1 MEYRRRSF
9 MTDSL
14 TEPLTEEPL
23 TEEPTETRTGTAFS
37 YYESIQEFN
46 QYRYGGL
53 SYSMYHIWKH
63 LLHLICGCGS
73 RRTT

>member
-9 MTDSL
+9 MMED
-14 TEPLTEEPL
+14 PLINEQMEK
-23 TEEPTETRTGTAFS
+23 EHYTGTAFS

-73 RRTT
+73 RRTK

>member
-1 MEYRRRSF
+1 MEYRHLSF
-9 MTDSL
+9 MTN
-14 TEPLTEEPL
+14 PLIEEPL
-23 TEEPTETRTGTAFS
+23 TEDHTSTSFS

-73 RRTT
+73 RRTK

>member
-14 TEPLTEEPL
+14 TDPLI
-23 TEEPTETRTGTAFS
+23 EEPTETHTGTAFS

-73 RRTT
+73 HRTT

>member
-1 MEYRRRSF
+1 MEYRSRSF
-9 MTDSL
+9 MT
-14 TEPLTEEPL
+14 EPLIEEPF
-23 TEEPTETRTGTAFS
+23 TDTGTSFS

-63 LLHLICGCGS
+63 LLHLICGCR

>member
-9 MTDSL
+9 MT
-14 TEPLTEEPL
+14 EPLTEVPL
-23 TEEPTETRTGTAFS
+23 TEERTGTAFS
-37 YYESIQEFN
+37 YYESIHEFN

-53 SYSMYHIWKH
+53 SYSMYHIWNH
-63 LLHLICGCGS
+63 LLQLICGCR

>member
-14 TEPLTEEPL
+14 TEP
-23 TEEPTETRTGTAFS
+23 TEEPTETHTGTAFS

>member
-1 MEYRRRSF
+1 M
-9 MTDSL
+9 
-14 TEPLTEEPL
+14 TEPLTEDSL
-23 TEEPTETRTGTAFS
+23 TEEHTGTSFS

-46 QYRYGGL
+46 QYRYSGL

-73 RRTT
+73 RRNK

>member
-1 MEYRRRSF
+1 MSTPRIEE
-9 MTDSL
+9 SL
-14 TEPLTEEPL
+14 IEEPL
-23 TEEPTETRTGTAFS
+23 TETRTGTAFS

-73 RRTT
+73 RRTK